1 MRRREYWM
9 LLAPSLVVMIGLL
22 ALPLVRTL
30 QWSLQRVTYGT
41 PGEYVGLSNYTQALT
56 DERFLR
62 SVGFTVGLTLSV
74 FVVVVIGGYVL
85 AIAVNDLRKSRPLVL
100 GILLVSYVIPQVIGA
115 TMFGWLFDRNFGG
128 IVNFLVRETL
138 GWSVLWYTDVWP
150 NRVLL
155 ALAVIWGM
163 LPFAMLVIMAGLQ
176 GISKEMMEAARVD
189 GASKPQIHWHVI
201 IPSLRGV
208 LGFVSLIVIM
218 DVLRVFDQLI
228 PLSPQAVQ
236 IGNESVMLYIYNMA
250 FRDGGQQL
258 GLGSAINLLL
268 IVIIFVL
275 LIPFIRDVAKE
286 GSRR

>member
-1 MRRREYWM
+1 MRRREYWL
-9 LLAPSLVVMIGLL
+9 LLAPSLIVMIGLL
-22 ALPLVRTL
+22 ALPLARTL
-30 QWSLQRVTYGT
+30 QWSMQRVTYGS
-41 PGEYVGLSNYTQALT
+41 PGEWVGLSNYGQALT

-62 SVGFTVGLTLSV
+62 AVTFTIGLTLSV
-74 FVVVVIGGYVL
+74 FVVVVVGGYVL
-85 AIAVNDLRKSRPLVL
+85 AILVNDLKKSRPLVL

-138 GWSVLWYTDVWP
+138 GLSVLWYTDVWP

-155 ALAVIWGM
+155 ALSVIWGM

-176 GISKEMMEAARVD
+176 GISKEIMEAARVD
-189 GASKPQIHWHVI
+189 GASKLQIHWHVL

-268 IVIIFVL
+268 ILIIFVL